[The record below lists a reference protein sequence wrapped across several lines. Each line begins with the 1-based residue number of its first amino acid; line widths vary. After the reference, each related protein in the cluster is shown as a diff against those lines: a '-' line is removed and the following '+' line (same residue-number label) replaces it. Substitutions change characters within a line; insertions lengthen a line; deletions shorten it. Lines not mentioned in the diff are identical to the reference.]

1 MEIAV
6 SAGRTRV
13 ERSASVAEPRVD
25 DRERCLFG
33 FRREVAA
40 EHIGEQ
46 GVDHGMK
53 TLVDEDAGMSATIAA
68 TTLLIR

>member
-1 MEIAV
+1 M
-6 SAGRTRV
+6 
-13 ERSASVAEPRVD
+13 D

-53 TLVDEDAGMSATIAA
+53 TLVDEAPPRSLVAYLRLKTA
-68 TTLLIR
+68 